1 MNDPSI
7 QNLERPIY
15 EEESEE
21 FGNINLD
28 ENKFNIGVFFVDTDN
43 ETMLIPENVGR
54 VVFSSNDYREYDP
67 VDC

>member
-21 FGNINLD
+21 FGTINLD
-28 ENKFNIGVFFVDTDN
+28 ENRFNIGVYFNDADN
-43 ETMLIPENVGR
+43 KSMLIPANVGR
-54 VVFSSNDYREYDP
+54 IVFSSNDYGEYNP